1 MKRSTS
7 WWRASSGEA
16 LTLALLLA
24 GCSTRDVVRPA
35 PVPTEPKQV
44 TVFFSTELRGYITP
58 CGCSQNMR
66 GGISRAAFP
75 IEEARKE
82 GHPVHVVAGGDGVF
96 GTALIPPEAV
106 AQQERKAKALAEAWK
121 QMGLDVRTI
130 GPLDDARGVEFR
142 RSLGLPELGFGD
154 VKVMDGIGVVTARDV
169 ASANAAAAKAREAG
183 AKFVAVLV
191 PTTFAAL
198 LRDAANAKGMELL
211 IATESG
217 GEFAA
222 EDSRFVGGAVKV
234 AQIQSKG
241 RSLLRVDVFLRDDG
255 AVEWLR
261 GGDER
266 DRELAGLDE
275 RIELLR
281 AQVNEPMLNEQ
292 MRALRSAKLEEII
305 QRRATLAATPL
316 PVPDKTNA
324 ATARFVPIES
334 TVPKSSTIAA
344 IETAYDADVGRL
356 NLAYAKENGVSCEPA
371 TKERPGIVGSATCVA
386 CHVEEGKVWQ
396 QTKHPQ
402 AYKAIEEVGKQFH
415 LDCVSCHVTGWKL
428 PQGVCRIDQTEG
440 RAEVGCESCHGAGSA
455 HVANPKKGTI
465 TRVVGASTCTGCH
478 DRENSPHFDFDTY
491 VEKILGP
498 GHGR

>member
-1 MKRSTS
+1 MRRSTS

-24 GCSTRDVVRPA
+24 GCSTRDVRPA
-35 PVPTEPKQV
+35 PVPTEPRQV

-66 GGISRAAFP
+66 GGIARAGYVL
-75 IEEARKE
+75 EEARRE
-82 GHPVHVVAGGDGVF
+82 GHAVRFVAAGDGVF
-96 GTALIPPEAV
+96 GAAVIPPEAV

-121 QMGLDVRTI
+121 KLGLDVRTV
-130 GPLDDARGVEFR
+130 GPLDDARGAEFR

-154 VKVMDGIGVVTARDV
+154 VKVLDGVGVVTARDV
-169 ASANAAAAKAREAG
+169 AAANAAAVKAREAG

-191 PTTFAAL
+191 PMPFGQL
-198 LRDAANAKGMELL
+198 LRESANAKGMELL

-222 EDSRFVGGAVKV
+222 EESRFVGGAVKV
-234 AQIQSKG
+234 AQVQSKG

-261 GGDER
+261 GDDER

-292 MRALRSAKLEEII
+292 MRALRAAKLEEII
-305 QRRATLAATPL
+305 SRRATLAATPL

-334 TVPKSSTIAA
+334 SVPRSSAIAA
-344 IETAYDADVGRL
+344 IETAYDADVGKL
-356 NLAYAKENGVSCEPA
+356 NLAYAREHGVSCEPA
-371 TKERPGIVGSATCVA
+371 TKEKPGIVGSATCVA
-386 CHVEEGKVWQ
+386 CHVEAGKVWQ
-396 QTKHPQ
+396 QTRHPL
-402 AYKAIEEVGKQFH
+402 AYKAIEEVGKQYH

-440 RAEVGCESCHGAGSA
+440 RAEVGCESCHGPGSA

-465 TRVVGASTCTGCH
+465 ARVAGASTCVGCH
-478 DRENSPHFDFDTY
+478 DRENSPHFDFEQY